1 MSRVGKAPIPIPSGV
16 EVKINDQQVTVKGPK
31 GTLERVVHSKIKV
44 EQVDQEL
51 IVTREN
57 DERAT
62 RALHGLT
69 RSLVNNMVVGVADG
83 YSKALEIVGVG
94 YRAAPKGRA
103 IELSLGFSHP
113 VIYDPPEGIE
123 IEVPNPTYLVI
134 RGIDK
139 QVVGQVAA
147 EIRKFRPPEPY
158 KGKGVRYEG
167 ERIIRKAGKA
177 GAAAG

>member
-1 MSRVGKAPIPIPSGV
+1 MSRVGKTPIPIPAGV
-16 EVKINDQQVTVKGPK
+16 EVSIDDRKITVKGPK
-31 GTLERVVHSKIKV
+31 GTLEREIHPSIRI
-44 EQVDQEL
+44 ERSDNEL
-51 IVTREN
+51 LVKREN
-57 DERAT
+57 EERET

-69 RSLVNNMVVGVADG
+69 RTLVNNMVIGVSEG

-94 YRAAPKGRA
+94 YRAASKGRSV
-103 IELSLGFSHP
+103 ELSLGFSHP
-113 VIYDPPEGIE
+113 VIYDPPQGIE
-123 IEVPNPTYLVI
+123 VEVSNPTYLVV

-139 QVVGQVAA
+139 EVVGQVAA
-147 EIRKFRPPEPY
+147 ELRKFRPPEPY

>member
-16 EVKINDQQVTVKGPK
+16 EVKISDQQVTVKGPK